1 MEKVREGNVNMNW
14 GYIIYAI
21 VALVGIFV
29 LVWAV
34 NKMSV
39 IATREIFL
47 TFFKTCIYAIVA
59 VLSFVSS
66 YEENSPTELFR
77 WLTAAI
83 YLAAVFET
91 ITNGAVIVEY
101 FRDERKKKESQSN

>member
-1 MEKVREGNVNMNW
+1 MNW

-29 LVWAV
+29 LVWVV

-66 YEENSPTELFR
+66 YEENSPTKLFR

-91 ITNGAVIVEY
+91 ITNCVVVFEY
-101 FRDERKKKESQSN
+101 LKNECKKRSSK